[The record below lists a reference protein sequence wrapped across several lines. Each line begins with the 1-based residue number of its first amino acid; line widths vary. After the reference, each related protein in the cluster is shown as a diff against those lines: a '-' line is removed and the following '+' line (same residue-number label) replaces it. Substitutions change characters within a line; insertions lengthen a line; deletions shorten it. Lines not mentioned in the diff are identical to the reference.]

1 MFVIFQ
7 DQSENAHDG
16 DLYDDVITSRD
27 DAADEVCCCDVLHYF
42 IWLHLVIKLFKKLIA
57 RNGVERAGK
66 KGDIKLQLT

>member
-42 IWLHLVIKLFKKLIA
+42 I
-57 RNGVERAGK
+57 
-66 KGDIKLQLT
+66 